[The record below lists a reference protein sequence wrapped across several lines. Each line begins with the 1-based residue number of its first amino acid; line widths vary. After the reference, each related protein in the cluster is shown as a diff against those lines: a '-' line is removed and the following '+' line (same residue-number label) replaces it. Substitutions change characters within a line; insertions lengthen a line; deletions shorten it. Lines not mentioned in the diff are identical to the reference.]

1 MSYED
6 EFGKVYVFKPLY
18 DTYLNLGKP
27 ESIAID
33 KVLEDAGITTG
44 FYGLCER
51 ARMLCYDIDSEY
63 WEAHKPE
70 WAKATK
76 KSISKPAP
84 KFNDMVKSIRRS
96 ASGQIAKY
104 DGALGKFRIEVH
116 GVEETSKW
124 FTNDDEGTAFVDEI
138 IDRAVKAG
146 IETEIEVYNANGAYE
161 TGWTVGSDG
170 QVRG

>member
-1 MSYED
+1 MPIED
-6 EFGKVYVFKPLY
+6 EFGKLYVFQPLY
-18 DTYLNLGKP
+18 DAYLNLGEP
-27 ESIAID
+27 EATAFRQ
-33 KVLEDAGITTG
+33 VLKDAGFTG
-44 FYGLCER
+44 FEELCDR

-63 WEAHKPE
+63 WEAHRP

-96 ASGQIAKY
+96 ASGQIAKD

-124 FTNDDEGTAFVDEI
+124 FTDDDEGTAFVDEI